1 MKEEEKEELQKQIR
15 NLEFEVE
22 KLKRIISNKDDEFE
36 NERKRFGMKYERKV
50 DELEKERQ
58 EWNELYHTL

>member
-1 MKEEEKEELQKQIR
+1 M
-15 NLEFEVE
+15 E

-50 DELEKERQ
+50 DELEKER
-58 EWNELYHTL
+58 